1 MDIFNIF
8 KLFSENQ
15 RELLIC
21 FIVLLPCHFTLLFL
35 YVPIFLTVEFY
46 YQGII
51 AAAATITMMYI
62 SNSFIALSNII
73 AKSNVYNPVAILT
86 VNLGIFAY
94 LLYANEEPFT
104 KEYFANVVVIANGF
118 TGTSFIILFS
128 VHRYI
133 ENRNDKGC

>member
-35 YVPIFLTVEFY
+35 YVPMFSTVEFY
-46 YQGII
+46 YKAIV

-62 SNSFIALSNII
+62 SNSFIVLSNII

-94 LLYANEEPFT
+94 LLHSNKIPLT
-104 KEYFANVVVIANGF
+104 KEYFTNVVLIANGAS
-118 TGTSFIILFS
+118 GASFIILFS
-128 VHRYI
+128 VHRFLKNC
-133 ENRNDKGC
+133 EDKGY